1 MVTVSF
7 RLQCIKQIVIVVG
20 DEYMEYMKNLLTK
33 YRFTKVD
40 LVKGST
46 TRHRSI
52 YNGVKALETGKNRH
66 RSIYNGVKA
75 LETGK
80 NRHIK

>member
-1 MVTVSF
+1 MVTVYF

-52 YNGVKALETGKNRH
+52 IMELKPLKQVRINIDLFITELKPL
-66 RSIYNGVKA
+66 
-75 LETGK
+75 LL
-80 NRHIK
+80 